1 MKKANSLF
9 DSRQFVDA
17 RDGSFYPPLSQ
28 SERRYCANKKGSS
41 AIPQSKKKE
50 ASLPCLRYSYQ
61 SMYSSRLSR
70 PRVRLSGHN
79 LARFIGRI
87 PSRLTDRLE
96 RNIERKKEANSSRF
110 LSSVRPRMREMS
122 FRRIKETEVAS
133 FLGKKI
139 FGRSTDDIPSF
150 WACVSSANIYIYTV
164 WYTYIQWRGAFS
176 SLPEKKTDKKASFF
190 LSRPFV
196 RPLLV

>member
-1 MKKANSLF
+1 MSDVTALIKREAQQF
-9 DSRQFVDA
+9 PSRRRKRRRCLACDIRTRVCIPVGFLA
-17 RDGSFYPPLSQ
+17 RAF
-28 SERRYCANKKGSS
+28 
-41 AIPQSKKKE
+41 
-50 ASLPCLRYSYQ
+50 
-61 SMYSSRLSR
+61 
-70 PRVRLSGHN
+70 VRLSGHN